1 MTLSGSGAKWLVG
14 GAVVSLCVNLFLV
27 GLMAGHWIY
36 GPPRFGP
43 GGPMGGPGG
52 SGHGMEAM
60 INGLPEDVRPVF
72 KQEFGAAKPQFDAAR
87 DQVRAARAKVEQAA
101 EADPFDPAAFDQAF
115 DELQTAMDGIQKVAH
130 ETISKILPQLPAK
143 QRHDLVE
150 QWSKRWD
157 RDRK

>member
-1 MTLSGSGAKWLVG
+1 MTISGPGARWLVG
-14 GAVVSLCVNLFLV
+14 GAVVSLCVNLFLI

-43 GGPMGGPGG
+43 GGGPGRP
-52 SGHGMEAM
+52 GMEAM

-87 DQVRAARAKVEQAA
+87 DQIKAARAKVEQAA

-115 DELQTAMDGIQKVAH
+115 GELQTAMDGIQKVAH
-130 ETISKILPQLPAK
+130 ETISKILPQLPAR

-157 RDRK
+157 RDGKE